1 MTGPLHY
8 RDKKTSKIAKLKE
21 NKGKF
26 DAKVIIN
33 EEPKTEIKSCIENIK
48 DCSKNLISR
57 KVNIVIYTDASR
69 ASWGGTNG
77 VNSINGRLFIENL
90 NCHINELELL
100 TNDLYHVFN
109 LSALYQITQQ
119 SHLIY

>member
-1 MTGPLHY
+1 MVQVC
-8 RDKKTSKIAKLKE
+8 I
-21 NKGKF
+21 KG
-26 DAKVIIN
+26 
-33 EEPKTEIKSCIENIK
+33 
-48 DCSKNLISR
+48 CSKNLISR

-77 VNSINGRLFIENL
+77 INSISGRLFIENL

-100 TNDLYHVFN
+100 TNDLHHVFN